1 VGINA
6 GFFSSFLVRLLEA
19 LGQEIRSER
28 VDLAVLGEGEGEEFS
43 FQSSWPQ
50 PNNPVPE
57 RVAEIIR
64 QSAEERRAILI
75 PLEERWMQSSLPSFG
90 SLDGDSYLCL
100 PLSVAESVHGAVCL
114 SRNLPARPYSS
125 VDLEILTILS
135 RPLLSLLRDFWG
147 KTKKQASAPCEPTL
161 EPIIGSSRSS
171 QQIRMLIDRVK
182 DAEAPV
188 FIYGE
193 SGTGKELIA
202 RSIHERGARR
212 HKPFVAVNCG
222 AIPDHLLESE
232 LFGHTK
238 GSFTGALR
246 DKAGLIEEAN
256 GGTFF
261 LDEVGDLSLPLQAK
275 LLRLLQEREIRRV
288 GENRT
293 RRVDVR
299 FISATNKN
307 IEAEV
312 ERGNFRVDLYFR
324 LRILTIEV
332 PPLRER
338 KSDLFLLIDYFIDRY
353 ARQMKKEKVYL
364 SPRALELMMEYSWPG
379 NVRELQNEIQRCLV
393 LCGDGGLIK
402 EEHLSPK
409 INPGKEVEPSASFD
423 YHEAKAEFEKRFLN
437 LALRRFGYSK
447 TRTAQGIGVT
457 RQGLFKLLRK
467 HGLG

>member
-1 VGINA
+1 
-6 GFFSSFLVRLLEA
+6 
-19 LGQEIRSER
+19 
-28 VDLAVLGEGEGEEFS
+28 
-43 FQSSWPQ
+43 
-50 PNNPVPE
+50 
-57 RVAEIIR
+57 
-64 QSAEERRAILI
+64 
-75 PLEERWMQSSLPSFG
+75 MQSSLRSFG